1 MLPVW
6 TWTSFTASAIGRM
19 LVAASR
25 LALALMPS
33 SERLFWISRCPAP
46 RKLRPMSLLRPP
58 RTPGVVA
65 ARFQTLR
72 PLSGSW
78 TIASW
83 LIVAETVGRSVS
95 STCAFASTVTDSA
108 ILPTCSLMSVRTTW
122 LVATSTPVVLNGLN
136 PVIVTVTS

>member
-1 MLPVW
+1 M
-6 TWTSFTASAIGRM
+6 
-19 LVAASR
+19 
-25 LALALMPS
+25 
-33 SERLFWISRCPAP
+33 
-46 RKLRPMSLLRPP
+46 
-58 RTPGVVA
+58 A

-78 TIASW
+78 TIAFS

-108 ILPTCSLMSVRTTW
+108 MLPICSLMSVRTTW

-136 PVIVTVTS
+136 PVIVTEIS